1 MYVCLS
7 SMLGALYSGMDMKC
21 PSKTCV
27 SKAWCPVQQCPEAL
41 GNQSDH
47 EGSYFINR
55 FNTLMISK
63 LKGLWGDSGIIGS
76 GGECLKEDSH
86 WSMLL
91 KDLPPSP
98 LFLPSFFSLFLF
110 SFHLPISSAL
120 SFSLFLS
127 LLFPRSPCHMLPAMM
142 FRLHYITQKQ

>member
-1 MYVCLS
+1 MRVCLS

-63 LKGLWGDSGIIGS
+63 LKGLWGDSGIVGS
-76 GGECLKEDSH
+76 GGECLKEDGH
-86 WSMLL
+86 WSVLL

-110 SFHLPISSAL
+110 LYICL
-120 SFSLFLS
+120 SLLLFLS
-127 LLFPRSPCHMLPAMM
+127 LPSSLSCFPEAPATCFLP
-142 FRLHYITQKQ
+142 